1 LAQRSRKRGRHRKAR
16 PQGPAKRPEATA
28 GQTAGGQPAGGQSA
42 GGQSAGGRS
51 AGGRS
56 AAGESGPVEATA
68 AQTTGGEAV
77 KGGSTPGETATKT
90 APPPDTIGGWRVEPK
105 LSRSQRRDAEVR
117 AGLTP
122 IEPGERPGVI
132 IASTIVAALIGGGN
146 LVAWLAGIKIDG
158 KHPAAG
164 GIFIFSAVMIADAI
178 GMWRLWYG
186 AVLGFMALLAIVATI
201 FALLLIE
208 ASNVLGVV
216 VGLIVILGA
225 GYLFFKLVRVLS
237 RIQMPRYPGR

>member
-1 LAQRSRKRGRHRKAR
+1 LAQRSRKRGRHQKPR
-16 PQGPAKRPEATA
+16 PQAPTKPPDATPREA
-28 GQTAGGQPAGGQSA
+28 
-42 GGQSAGGRS
+42 
-51 AGGRS
+51 
-56 AAGESGPVEATA
+56 AT
-68 AQTTGGEAV
+68 
-77 KGGSTPGETATKT
+77 ETATET
-90 APPPDTIGGWRVEPK
+90 PPETVGGWRVEPQ
-105 LSRSQRRDAEVR
+105 LSRSQRRDAQVR

-132 IASTIVAALIGGGN
+132 VACTIVAVLIGAGN

-164 GIFIFSAVMIADAI
+164 GIFIFSAVMIACAI

-201 FALLLIE
+201 FALLLVE

-216 VGLIVILGA
+216 VGLIVIGGS

>member
-1 LAQRSRKRGRHRKAR
+1 LAQRSRKRGRNRKPR
-16 PQGPAKRPEATA
+16 PQSPPRRPEAPVGATTPPA
-28 GQTAGGQPAGGQSA
+28 TDEASGDDATRGATTPGRGGATTP
-42 GGQSAGGRS
+42 GR
-51 AGGRS
+51 
-56 AAGESGPVEATA
+56 GEP
-68 AQTTGGEAV
+68 TGGV
-77 KGGSTPGETATKT
+77 TPEETPAETQPSPGKV
-90 APPPDTIGGWRVEPK
+90 GGWRVEPQM
-105 LSRSQRRDAEVR
+105 SRSQRRDAEVR

-132 IASTIVAALIGGGN
+132 VVSTIVAALIGGGN
-146 LVAWLAGIKIDG
+146 LVAWLAGVKIDG
-158 KHPAAG
+158 KHPAAS

-186 AVLGFMALLAIVATI
+186 AVLGFMALLAIVGTI

-216 VGLIVILGA
+216 VGLAVICGA

>member
-1 LAQRSRKRGRHRKAR
+1 LAPRSRKRGRR
-16 PQGPAKRPEATA
+16 PSG
-28 GQTAGGQPAGGQSA
+28 AGGAKTPASKAPASKAAAATPTAAAKPASGAATPAPGAAGGS
-42 GGQSAGGRS
+42 
-51 AGGRS
+51 
-56 AAGESGPVEATA
+56 
-68 AQTTGGEAV
+68 
-77 KGGSTPGETATKT
+77 
-90 APPPDTIGGWRVEPK
+90 IGGWPAEPK
-105 LSRSQRRDAEVR
+105 LTSSQRRDAEVR

-122 IEPGERPGVI
+122 IAEGERPVPIVI
-132 IASTIVAALIGGGN
+132 GAVVAALLGVGN
-146 LVAWLAGIKIDG
+146 LIAFAAGLKIAG

-164 GIFIFSAVMIADAI
+164 GIIIFAALMIACAI

-216 VGLIVILGA
+216 VPLVVVGGS

>member
-1 LAQRSRKRGRHRKAR
+1 LAQRSRKRRSRKPR
-16 PQGPAKRPEATA
+16 PQHNAKRPNAT
-28 GQTAGGQPAGGQSA
+28 P
-42 GGQSAGGRS
+42 
-51 AGGRS
+51 
-56 AAGESGPVEATA
+56 
-68 AQTTGGEAV
+68 
-77 KGGSTPGETATKT
+77 PGEGVKTATTETADKADRQ
-90 APPPDTIGGWRVEPK
+90 APPETVGGWRVEPRMT
-105 LSRSQRRDAEVR
+105 RSQRRDAAVR

-122 IEPGERPGVI
+122 LAPGERPGVI
-132 IASTIVAALIGGGN
+132 VVSTLVAALIGGAN
-146 LVAWLAGIKIDG
+146 LAAWLAGIKIDG

-164 GIFIFSAVMIADAI
+164 GIFIFSAVMIACAI

-216 VGLIVILGA
+216 VGLAVICGS